1 MKKLLFST
9 LALLLTMTSFAQ
21 IKTPAASPSASFT
34 QAVGLQDV
42 MVEYSRPSMKG
53 RTIFAADGLVPFG
66 KVWRTGA
73 NAATKITFGD
83 KIMLGGETVE
93 AGSYAVLTMP
103 DANEWTFMLFPYESG
118 SWSSYKE
125 ADPAYTFKAATKKTD
140 ASVETFT
147 IGIGHMTN
155 NSAHLTF
162 SWENTM
168 VAIPMKMDIHSQV
181 MSDIKQVM
189 AGPSTN
195 DYYRAASYLH
205 DSDTDLKTALEY
217 IQKANDTDEQRYWMV
232 RREALILADLDR
244 KPEAIKAATR
254 SMELAKAAENMDY
267 VRMNEASIAEWSK

>member
-1 MKKLLFST
+1 
-9 LALLLTMTSFAQ
+9 
-21 IKTPAASPSASFT
+21 
-34 QAVGLQDV
+34 
-42 MVEYSRPSMKG
+42 
-53 RTIFAADGLVPFG
+53 
-66 KVWRTGA
+66 
-73 NAATKITFGD
+73 
-83 KIMLGGETVE
+83 
-93 AGSYAVLTMP
+93 MP

-118 SWSSYKE
+118 SWSSYKG
-125 ADPAYTFKAATKKTD
+125 ADAAYTLKAAAKKTD

-155 NSAHLTF
+155 SSAHLTF

-205 DSDTDLKTALEY
+205 DSDTDLKMALEY